1 MPLVL
6 RLNPLL
12 LVLAVAPT
20 HAAWV
25 LSPAFVARSTPRERA
40 GGGTVRGL
48 LTRMGVGGGE
58 VQHFQ
63 GGMYGVSASIAL
75 NLSTRHAEI
84 SLRGAPVGGTLSGSG
99 WLKVEHAAEAYS
111 GGVVLDPEFAKQLS
125 RRFVSIQHASLNRET
140 NTVTVT
146 VTVPIFGRNVLVLK
160 RIEGP

>member
-1 MPLVL
+1 M
-6 RLNPLL
+6 NPLL
-12 LVLAVAPT
+12 FALAVAPT
-20 HAAWV
+20 QAAWI
-25 LSPAFVARSTPRERA
+25 LSPAFVAQSTPLERA

-48 LTRMGVGGGE
+48 LTRMGVVAGE

-63 GGMYGVSASIAL
+63 GGLYGVSASIAL

-84 SLRGAPVGGTLSGSG
+84 SLRGTPVGGTLSGSG
-99 WLKVEHAAEAYS
+99 WLKTEQAEAYS
-111 GGVVLDPEFAKQLS
+111 GGVVLDPDFAKQLA